1 MAIPVIDNKCIIMTS
16 LRNVYFSILAEIL
29 PPLIFIFVF
38 YAPAGAKI
46 RKKRK
51 NKNKRGGAVICAPRS
66 IQGIVPTVLM
76 AIK

>member
-16 LRNVYFSILAEIL
+16 LRNVYFSILGGIL

-51 NKNKRGGAVICAPRS
+51 NKNKRGGVICDTRTK
-66 IQGIVPTVLM
+66 QGIVPDF
-76 AIK
+76 INK